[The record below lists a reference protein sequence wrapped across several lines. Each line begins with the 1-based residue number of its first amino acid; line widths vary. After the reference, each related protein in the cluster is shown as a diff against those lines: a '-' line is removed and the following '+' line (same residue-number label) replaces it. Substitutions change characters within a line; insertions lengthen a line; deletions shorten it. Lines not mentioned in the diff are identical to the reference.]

1 MTSIK
6 ELFIE
11 VHEKDDSFMN
21 QRWNWDSLFIVNP
34 NKWLLRNY
42 KVKNSKMV
50 DNFLKVKF
58 SFHIRQHLNKK

>member
-21 QRWNWDSLFIVNP
+21 QRWNWDSLFIVNS

-42 KVKNSKMV
+42 KVKNSKKV
-50 DNFLKVKF
+50 DNFLDIQF
-58 SFHIRQHLNKK
+58 SFHFRQQLNKK

>member
-11 VHEKDDSFMN
+11 VHEKDNSFMN
-21 QRWNWDSLFIVNP
+21 QRWNWDSLFIVNS

-42 KVKNSKMV
+42 KVKNSKKV
-50 DNFLKVKF
+50 DNFLEIPF
-58 SFHIRQHLNKK
+58 LFHFRQHLNKK